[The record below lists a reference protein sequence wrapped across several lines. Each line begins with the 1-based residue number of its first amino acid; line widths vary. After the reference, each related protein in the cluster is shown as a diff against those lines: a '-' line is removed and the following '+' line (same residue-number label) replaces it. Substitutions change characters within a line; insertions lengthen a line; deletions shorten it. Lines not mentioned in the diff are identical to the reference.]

1 MDPTH
6 LHLLLNHVPT
16 VGFAIAIALF
26 FLGLVTRSDHLKQAS
41 LVVFVGIAL
50 VTIPTY
56 VTGNA
61 AQLKLLEM
69 GAMAEGDP
77 EGVRSTI
84 SLVQSHEGVAFLALT
99 FMEVTGALAWLAL
112 WQHRRT
118 LVLSNGMGAAILIL
132 SLVTMGLMAQAA
144 NIGGTISHPEI
155 RGDQEM
161 TTFAGHMARTA
172 GNFVRD
178 TPWAWTS
185 AETLHFIGLTLLV
198 GVVLLINMRMLG
210 FMRQISF
217 EALDRLLPWAM
228 LGFAINTLTGMLFFA
243 ASAHSYVGNP
253 AFYWK
258 LVFVLL
264 AGVNTLYF
272 TFDRTWAQ
280 EMGHEAPGLSKF
292 AAVSAMFLWVG
303 VMYWGSMLPF
313 IGQAF

>member
-16 VGFAIAIALF
+16 VGFGVAIALF
-26 FLGLVTRSDHLKQAS
+26 FLGVAARSDHLKQAS
-41 LVVFVGIAL
+41 LVVFVAIAL
-50 VTIPTY
+50 ITIPTY

-61 AQLKLLEM
+61 AEAKLLEM

-77 EGVRSTI
+77 EGVRATI
-84 SLVQSHEGVAFLALT
+84 SLVQSHEGAAFLALG

-112 WQHRRT
+112 WQFRRT
-118 LVLSNGMGAAILIL
+118 SVVGNGMTATLL
-132 SLVTMGLMAQAA
+132 VMSLLTMGLMAQAA
-144 NIGGTISHPEI
+144 TLGGDISHPEI
-155 RGDQEM
+155 RAEQEG
-161 TTFAGHMARTA
+161 TTFAGHMARTV

-178 TPWAWTS
+178 TPAAWTS
-185 AETLHFIGLTLLV
+185 AETVHFIGLTLLV
-198 GVVLLINMRMLG
+198 GVVLLINMRVLG
-210 FMRQISF
+210 FMRQVSF

-243 ASAHSYVGNP
+243 ASPNFYVGNP

-258 LVFVLL
+258 LLFVLL
-264 AGVNTLYF
+264 AGANTLYF
-272 TFDRTWAQ
+272 TFDHTWAH
-280 EMGHEAPGLSKF
+280 ETGREAPGLSKF
-292 AAVSAMFLWVG
+292 AAAGAMCLWVG

>member
-16 VGFAIAIALF
+16 VGFGI
-26 FLGLVTRSDHLKQAS
+26 
-41 LVVFVGIAL
+41 GIAL
-50 VTIPTY
+50 YVLALITRSNDLKQGSLVIFVVIALITIPTY

-61 AQLKLLEM
+61 AQIKLLDL
-69 GAMAEGDP
+69 GAIGDADSAR
-77 EGVRSTI
+77 VTQ
-84 SLVQSHEGVAFLALT
+84 SLVQTHEGAAFLALT
-99 FMEVTGALAWLAL
+99 LMELTGALAWLAL
-112 WQHRRT
+112 WQFRRT
-118 LVLSNGMGAAILIL
+118 SLLSSGMAGTLLML
-132 SLVTMGLMAQAA
+132 SLITIGVTALAA
-144 NIGGTISHPEI
+144 NVGGHISHPEI
-155 RGDQEM
+155 RGTEEV
-161 TTFAGHMARTA
+161 TTFAGHMARTF

-185 AETLHFIGLTLLV
+185 AETIHFVGLTLLV
-198 GVVLLINMRMLG
+198 GVLLLINMRMLG
-210 FMRQISF
+210 FMKQVPF

-228 LGFAINTLTGMLFFA
+228 LGFAINTMTGMLFFA
-243 ASAHSYVGNP
+243 ASANSYVGNP

-264 AGVNTLYF
+264 GGVNVLYF

-280 EMGHEAPGLSKF
+280 EPGREAPALSKL
-292 AAVSAMFLWVG
+292 AAMSAMCLWVG

>member
-16 VGFAIAIALF
+16 VGFGIGIALF
-26 FLGLVTRSDHLKQAS
+26 ILALLWRSNDLKQAS
-41 LVVFVGIAL
+41 LVVFVVVAL

-61 AQLKLLEM
+61 AQIKLQDQ
-69 GAMAEGDP
+69 GAIGTAE
-77 EGVRSTI
+77 STRTTQT
-84 SLVQSHEGVAFLALT
+84 LVQTHEGAAFLALT
-99 FMEVTGALAWLAL
+99 FMEITGALAWLAL
-112 WQHRRT
+112 WQFRRSSA
-118 LVLSNGMGAAILIL
+118 LSNGMAGSLLVLCLITL
-132 SLVTMGLMAQAA
+132 ALTALAA
-144 NIGGTISHPEI
+144 NVGGHISHPEI
-155 RGDQEM
+155 RGKEEV
-161 TTFAGHMARTA
+161 TTFAGHLARTL

-185 AETLHFIGLTLLV
+185 AETVHFVGLSLLIGVL
-198 GVVLLINMRMLG
+198 LLINMRMLG
-210 FMRQISF
+210 FMKQIPF

-228 LGFAINTLTGMLFFA
+228 LGFAVNTMSGMLFFA
-243 ASAHSYVGNP
+243 ASANSYVGNP

-258 LVFVLL
+258 LVFVVLGGL
-264 AGVNTLYF
+264 NVLYF

-280 EMGHEAPGLSKF
+280 ETGREAPPLSKL
-292 AAVSAMFLWVG
+292 AAVCAMFLWVG

>member
-16 VGFAIAIALF
+16 VGFGI
-26 FLGLVTRSDHLKQAS
+26 
-41 LVVFVGIAL
+41 GIAL
-50 VTIPTY
+50 YFLALITRSNDLKQGSLVIFVVIALITIPTY

-61 AQLKLLEM
+61 AQIKLLDL
-69 GAMAEGDP
+69 GAIGEADSAR
-77 EGVRSTI
+77 VTQ
-84 SLVQSHEGVAFLALT
+84 SLVQTHEGAAFLALT
-99 FMEVTGALAWLAL
+99 LMEITGALAWLAL
-112 WQHRRT
+112 WQFRRSSLLSSAMAGT
-118 LVLSNGMGAAILIL
+118 LLVLSLITIG
-132 SLVTMGLMAQAA
+132 VTALAA
-144 NIGGTISHPEI
+144 NVGGHISHPEI
-155 RGDQEM
+155 RGTEEV
-161 TTFAGHMARTA
+161 TTFAGHMARTF

-185 AETLHFIGLTLLV
+185 AETIHFVGLTLLV
-198 GVVLLINMRMLG
+198 GVLLLINMRMLG
-210 FMRQISF
+210 FMKQVPF

-228 LGFAINTLTGMLFFA
+228 LGFAINTMTGMLFFA
-243 ASAHSYVGNP
+243 ASANSYVGNP

-264 AGVNTLYF
+264 GGVNVLYF

-280 EMGHEAPGLSKF
+280 EPGREAPALSKL
-292 AAVSAMFLWVG
+292 AAMSAMCLWVG

>member
-16 VGFAIAIALF
+16 VGFGIGIALF
-26 FLGLVTRSDHLKQAS
+26 ALSLYSKSDHLKQAS
-41 LVVFVGIAL
+41 LVVLVGVAL

-61 AQLKLLEM
+61 AQIKLLDM
-69 GAMAEGDP
+69 GAIGDAATAR
-77 EGVRSTI
+77 VTQSI
-84 SLVQSHEGVAFLALT
+84 VQSHEGAAFLALT
-99 FMEVTGALAWLAL
+99 LMEITGALAWLAL
-112 WQHRRT
+112 WQFRRT
-118 LVLSNGMGAAILIL
+118 AILSSAMAGSIMVIA
-132 SLVTMGLMAQAA
+132 LVTLGVTAEAA
-144 NIGGTISHPEI
+144 NVGGDISHPEI
-155 RGDQEM
+155 RGDVEL
-161 TTFAGHMARTA
+161 TTFAGHLARTV

-185 AETLHFIGLTLLV
+185 AETIHFVGLTLLI
-198 GVVLLINMRMLG
+198 GVLLLVNMRMLG
-210 FMRQISF
+210 FMKNISF

-228 LGFAINTLTGMLFFA
+228 LGFAVNTMTGMLFFA
-243 ASAHSYVGNP
+243 ASAGSYVGNP

-264 AGVNTLYF
+264 GGLNVLYF
-272 TFDRTWAQ
+272 TFDRTWA
-280 EMGHEAPGLSKF
+280 ESPGYDAPALSKF
-292 AAVSAMFLWVG
+292 AAASAMCLWVG

>member
-16 VGFAIAIALF
+16 VGFSIAIALF
-26 FLGLVTRSDHLKQAS
+26 FLGLLLRSDHLKQAS
-41 LVVFVGIAL
+41 LAVFVGIAL

-61 AQLKLLEM
+61 AQIKLLDM
-69 GAMAEGDP
+69 GVMAEGDP

-84 SLVQSHEGVAFLALT
+84 SLVESHEGAAFLALA
-99 FMEVTGALAWLAL
+99 FMEITGALAWLAL
-112 WQHRRT
+112 WQFRRT
-118 LVLSNGMGAAILIL
+118 SVLGNGIGVSILVLSLI
-132 SLVTMGLMAQAA
+132 TMGLMAQAA

-155 RGDQEM
+155 RYQEEM
-161 TTFAGHMARTA
+161 TTFAGHLARTA

-198 GVVLLINMRMLG
+198 GVLLLINMRMLG
-210 FMRQISF
+210 FMRQIPF

-228 LGFAINTLTGMLFFA
+228 LGFAVNTLTGMLFFA
-243 ASAHSYVGNP
+243 ASAGSYAGNP

-272 TFDRTWAQ
+272 TFDRTWAR
-280 EMGHEAPGLSKF
+280 EVGHDAPGVSKF
-292 AAVSAMFLWVG
+292 AAASAMVLWVG